1 VFKTNKTMSTTYE
14 AVGRIQVITPIE
26 RISDK
31 MEKRTLV
38 IETAEK
44 YPQQIPFEAIN
55 STCSKLDGLKV
66 GQQVEVHFNL
76 RGRAWQ
82 DKWFISAAIW
92 KVVATEN
99 APDKVTENPKQ
110 EQPAAND
117 EDLPF

>member
-1 VFKTNKTMSTTYE
+1 MSTSYE
-14 AVGRIQVITPIE
+14 AVGRIIALTPTQ
-26 RISDK
+26 RINDK
-31 MEKRTLV
+31 LEKRTLV
-38 IETAEK
+38 IETSEQ

-55 STCSKLDGLKV
+55 AACSKLDGLKV

-99 APDKVTENPKQ
+99 APGKVTENPKQ
-110 EQPAAND
+110 DAPAAND